1 MRFDRMSL
9 LRVAPLTLSFFVAAP
24 TAHADRELFG
34 RPVTEVPKPSAEEY
48 ARRKAALQEH
58 LDANGLVFDGD
69 KLVPRADLRAGDDPQ
84 QGVIPWEDEPHYA
97 TIFLNFFGG
106 PLTNGTN
113 AAAMESG
120 CVDGAGIM
128 YPPFAGN
135 EAFALTVIQVF
146 ENAMAP
152 YAVRIAYEEAPPS
165 HLPYSMVMMGGS
177 PQDIGLGAGILGVSC
192 SSDCGD
198 QWWRDTTFAFTE
210 ESSSSLTLGNTAL
223 QEAAHAFGLDHID
236 GSEHIMYPFADSG
249 AKIWADGCTP
259 YNDATGGI
267 SCTYVHDAFCGADA
281 GMQDDHAEL
290 LAFFGPNEPDISP
303 PTVTITEPADGT
315 EYPGPTG
322 ITIAA
327 DIADDHDG
335 FGWRLVVLR
344 EGSDPQTVDAIQ
356 FEKSWNLDLPEGVYT
371 IRVEA
376 VDHDRNTGEDE
387 ITIYVGEEAPMDTG
401 VDSSGSGD
409 GTEGGNVS
417 VGNTESE
424 SGNEDDDDDE
434 SGGPMQDDGASD
446 RGCNCG
452 VGSRPLLGFAWLGAL
467 AIAITRR
474 RRDPLA

>member
-1 MRFDRMSL
+1 MRSDRMSL
-9 LRVAPLTLSFFVAAP
+9 LGFAPLTLSFFAAVP
-24 TAHADRELFG
+24 TAHAERELFG
-34 RPVTEVPKPSAEEY
+34 RPVRDVPQPTAEDY

-58 LDANGLVFDGD
+58 LDANGLVLDGD
-69 KLVPRADLRAGDDPQ
+69 KIVPRLDLRAEGDPQ
-84 QGVIPWEDEPHYA
+84 GGAMPWEDPPHYS

-106 PLTNGTN
+106 MLTSGTN
-113 AAAMESG
+113 AGAMQSG
-120 CVDGAGIM
+120 CVGAEPIM
-128 YPPFAGN
+128 YPAFSGN

-281 GMQDDHAEL
+281 GMQSDHAEL

-303 PTVTITEPADGT
+303 PTVTITEPADGM
-315 EYPGPTG
+315 EYDGPTG
-322 ITIAA
+322 VTIAA
-327 DIADDHDG
+327 DVADDHEG
-335 FGWRLVVLR
+335 FGWRLVVIR
-344 EGSDPQTVDAIQ
+344 DGGDPVIDDAID
-356 FEKSWNLDLPEGVYT
+356 FATSWNLDLPEGVYT

-376 VDHDRNTGEDE
+376 IDHDRNTGEDE

-401 VDSSGSGD
+401 VDSSGSAGDSGSGTGAID
-409 GTEGGNVS
+409 GTGGDTD
-417 VGNTESE
+417 GD
-424 SGNEDDDDDE
+424 EDDED
-434 SGGPMQDDGASD
+434 SGGPMQDDGPSD
-446 RGCNCG
+446 RGCSCDA
-452 VGSRPLLGFAWLGAL
+452 GSSPLHAFGWLAAL
-467 AIAITRR
+467 ALAWPRR
-474 RRDPLA
+474 RRG